1 MIQDAPPSASHR
13 LLAQSARLLDLWT
26 ERVRREIPAAAPQ
39 PHPVLINTMPRFL
52 RYVAEALSPQHPR
65 ALATDGSSIAQEH
78 GGERVR
84 LTDYRLGDVI
94 REYQLLRDVLL
105 AELDA
110 PEPLTASEVDVIRR
124 SVDRAVHEACTAYA
138 LAAEGLREKFMLTL
152 AHDLRGP
159 LTAARAAA
167 QMILRRPEAPEVP
180 RWAARAIEGVDRVDA
195 MVRDLLDLGR
205 VGSGRRLTLALAP
218 CELVSLAR
226 EVVENLELVH
236 GQRFVLTASG
246 AVHGHW
252 SAETLR
258 RTIENLLTNALK
270 YGHGSRPVSVRI
282 TEREGRAQL
291 GVHNEGSFIPPEDQE
306 ALFQAF
312 RRSHDAEAGPQRGWG
327 LGLPLVRAVAEAH
340 GGSVEVGSSRETG
353 TTFTVDIP
361 LDARPFQDRPVSE
374 ELPSPAGRGPG

>member
-1 MIQDAPPSASHR
+1 MVQDAPPSASHR

-84 LTDYRLGDVI
+84 LTGYRLGDLI

-105 AELDA
+105 EELGT
-110 PEPLTASEVDVIRR
+110 PEPLTAREVDVIIG
-124 SVDRAVHEACTAYA
+124 SIDRAVQESCASYA
-138 LAAEGLREKFMLTL
+138 LVAESLREKFMLTL

-167 QMILRRPEAPEVP
+167 QMILRRPDSSEVP
-180 RWAARAIEGVDRVDA
+180 RWASRAIEGVDRVDA
-195 MVRDLLDLGR
+195 MVRDLLDVGR
-205 VGSGRRLTLALAP
+205 VGAGRRLALELAP
-218 CELVSLAR
+218 CELGAIAR
-226 EVVENLELVH
+226 DVVEQLELTH
-236 GQRFVLTASG
+236 GQRFLVTALG
-246 AVHGHW
+246 PVQGHW
-252 SAETLR
+252 SAEALR
-258 RTIENLLTNALK
+258 RCIENLVANALK
-270 YGHGSRPVSVRI
+270 YGGSRLI
-282 TEREGRAQL
+282 TLRAGVVQGRAQL
-291 GVHNEGSFIPPEDQE
+291 SVHNEDSFIPAEE
-306 ALFQAF
+306 RESLFQVF
-312 RRSHDAEAGPQRGWG
+312 RRSHEAEAGPQRGWG

-340 GGSVEVGSSRETG
+340 GGSVEVQSDRQTG

-361 LDARPFQDRPVSE
+361 LDARPFQEAPLSPQAPAGPAS
-374 ELPSPAGRGPG
+374 PSP